1 MKTAGDIISDKPW
14 GLISVSMDTLV
25 YDVMQQMI
33 AKKIGAI
40 LVGKEGAIVG
50 IWTER
55 DYFRNSIE
63 PGFDAKKAVVG
74 NYMNTELISVPPE
87 TPITALQDMFLGL
100 FIRHILVKKEN
111 DYIGLLSMGDVMRA
125 ILLEKDEKIKRLN
138 KMASWE
144 YYENW
149 GWHRKYDK

>member
-1 MKTAGDIISDKPW
+1 MKTAADILADKT
-14 GLISVSMDTLV
+14 GSIVSVPPHTTIYEAML
-25 YDVMQQMI
+25 QMT
-33 AKKIGAI
+33 AKKIGAL
-40 LVGKEGAIVG
+40 LVKKEGRIVG

-63 PGFDAKKAVVG
+63 PGFDPQTAVIG
-74 NYMNTELISVPPE
+74 DYMTTQLISVPPE
-87 TPITALQDMFLGL
+87 TPLEKLQDMFLGL
-100 FIRHILVKKEN
+100 FIRHLLIKKDD

-125 ILLEKDEKIKRLN
+125 LLLEKDKEIKRLN

-149 GWHRKYDK
+149 GWQRKYDK

>member
-1 MKTAGDIISDKPW
+1 MKTAADILADKTRS
-14 GLISVSMDTLV
+14 IVSVPPHTTIYEAMLHMT
-25 YDVMQQMI
+25 

-40 LVGKEGAIVG
+40 LVKKEGHIVG

-55 DYFRNSIE
+55 DYFRDSIE
-63 PGFDAKKAVVG
+63 PGFDPQTAVIG
-74 NYMNTELISVPPE
+74 DYMTVQLISVPPE
-87 TPITALQDMFLGL
+87 TPLEKLQDMFLGL
-100 FIRHILVKKEN
+100 FIRHLLIKKDD

-125 ILLEKDEKIKRLN
+125 LLLEKDKEIKRLN

-149 GWHRKYDK
+149 GWQRKYDK

>member
-1 MKTAGDIISDKPW
+1 MKTAADILADKT
-14 GLISVSMDTLV
+14 GSIVSVPPHTTIYEAML
-25 YDVMQQMI
+25 QMT
-33 AKKIGAI
+33 AKKIGAL
-40 LVGKEGAIVG
+40 LVKKEGRIVG

-63 PGFDAKKAVVG
+63 PGFDPQTAVIG
-74 NYMNTELISVPPE
+74 DYMTTQLISVPPE
-87 TPITALQDMFLGL
+87 TPLEKLQDMFLGL
-100 FIRHILVKKEN
+100 FIRHLLIKKDD

-125 ILLEKDEKIKRLN
+125 LLLEKDKEIKTLN

-149 GWHRKYDK
+149 GWQKKYDK

>member
-1 MKTAGDIISDKPW
+1 MKTAADILADKTMA
-14 GLISVSMDTLV
+14 LISVPIDTIV
-25 YDVMQQMI
+25 HDVMQKMI
-33 AKKIGAI
+33 AKKVGAI
-40 LVGKEGAIVG
+40 LVEKKGRIIG

-63 PGFDAKKAVVG
+63 PGFNHKTAIIGD
-74 NYMNTELISVPPE
+74 YMTVKLISVPPE
-87 TPITALQDMFLGL
+87 TTLITLQDMFLGL
-100 FIRHILVKKEN
+100 FIRHILVKKEEE
-111 DYIGLLSMGDVMRA
+111 YIGLLSMGDVMRA
-125 ILLEKDEKIKRLN
+125 ILLEKDKKIRRLN